1 MTHILGNLSVT
12 AVTMILQD
20 LSVSG
25 DDQKNWA
32 ENIIIITFVYS
43 ILYCNSPLRES
54 SVLCC

>member
-32 ENIIIITFVYS
+32 ENIIIITFVYF